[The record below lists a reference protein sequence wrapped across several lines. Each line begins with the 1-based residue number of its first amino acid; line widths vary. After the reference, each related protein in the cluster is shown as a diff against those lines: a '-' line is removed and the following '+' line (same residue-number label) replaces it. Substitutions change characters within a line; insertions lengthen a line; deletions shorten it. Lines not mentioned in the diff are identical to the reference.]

1 MNIKEFLNQEDKSG
15 KLSKEK
21 WLIVNNEEAYKT
33 IIDYSNNNFLN
44 DIPFKEK
51 IYLYIHDLN
60 NKPICKNKNCS
71 THTKFVNKTI
81 GYLDYCSNKCQS
93 SSDEIMNKRKNTNI
107 ERYGVE
113 HAIYNKEK
121 NEKFLDKIR
130 NRTEEEQENINNKR
144 IETNIKNFGFD
155 NPNKNPKF
163 IEKRVQSF
171 KENIESFKESYK
183 KTSLEKYGVEHP
195 WMNKEIYK
203 KSERTNEEKYGVK
216 YPMKN
221 EDVKKNNLKT
231 QILKYGKL
239 FVQTNEF
246 KEKYKK
252 TSLEKYGVETPM
264 KIEEIKNKIIST
276 QIKKYGKLYI
286 KTDEYLEKK
295 KKRNLEKY
303 GVEDHMLVECIKNK
317 SIENQKKAKLELFLL
332 NNKDLN
338 FDVVEC
344 NSTSLLIKCDI
355 CSEYYNITKSLFHN
369 RRRDKTIL
377 CTKCNDPLDNK
388 ISSFHIEVLNHIK
401 SFYSGEIILNDR
413 VELKGKEIDIWIPE
427 FRIGIECNGL
437 YWHTESFKGKNYHKD
452 KYNISKENN
461 INLIQIWEDE
471 WKYKRDIV
479 KSRLS
484 NKLKY
489 TSKNIYS
496 RKCVIKNLS
505 SKEAKDFLNKNHLQG
520 FLASKYY
527 LGLYYNSKLVSLMSF
542 GLLRIALNSKGDEN
556 DYEILR
562 FCNCLNT
569 NVIGSASKLFNH
581 FIKEN
586 KPNSVIS
593 YASLE
598 WGDGDFYSKLGMIDK
613 GMTDIGY
620 YYVIDGKREHRYKF
634 TKHKLVAEG
643 YDSNKSEYKIMLDR
657 GYDRVWSCGN
667 QKWIWNK

>member
-15 KLSKEK
+15 RLSKEK
-21 WLIVNNEEAYKT
+21 WLMANNEEAYKT

-51 IYLYIHDLN
+51 VYLYIHDLN

-71 THTKFVNKTI
+71 THTKFVNKTL

-107 ERYGVE
+107 ERYGFE

-121 NEKFLDKIR
+121 MDKFNSKVKNRDKEKQI
-130 NRTEEEQENINNKR
+130 EINNKR
-144 IETNIKNFGFD
+144 KKTNLENFGYD

-163 IEKRVQSF
+163 LEKRVQSF
-171 KENIESFKESYK
+171 KENIEQWKAKYN
-183 KTSLEKYGVEHP
+183 KTI
-195 WMNKEIYK
+195 NII
-203 KSERTNEEKYGVK
+203 N
-216 YPMKN
+216 
-221 EDVKKNNLKT
+221 
-231 QILKYGKL
+231 
-239 FVQTNEF
+239 
-246 KEKYKK
+246 
-252 TSLEKYGVETPM
+252 
-264 KIEEIKNKIIST
+264 EIKY
-276 QIKKYGKLYI
+276 QKYEKNTKYI
-286 KTDEYLEKK
+286 NSSLKDNVK
-295 KKRNLEKY
+295 NLTF
-303 GVEDHMLVECIKNK
+303 ECLICND
-317 SIENQKKAKLELFLL
+317 IFEINYPLL
-332 NNKDLN
+332 HYRYNNN
-338 FDVVEC
+338 
-344 NSTSLLIKCDI
+344 N
-355 CSEYYNITKSLFHN
+355 
-369 RRRDKTIL
+369 IL

-388 ISSFHIEVLNHIK
+388 ISSFHIEVLNYIK

-520 FLASKYY
+520 FIASKYY
-527 LGLYYNSKLVSLMSF
+527 LGLNYNSELVSLMSF

-634 TKHKLVAEG
+634 TKHKLVADG
-643 YDSNKSEYKIMLDR
+643 YDSNKSEYRIMLDR